1 MVYLIIFLG
10 DDRPEDTLWFSRP
23 PKVGD
28 VLKIGMFASEFEEL
42 EYWTIIEI
50 NGTDVKVAKQ

>member
-10 DDRPEDTLWFSRP
+10 DDRPDDTLWFSKP
-23 PKVGD
+23 PQVGD

-42 EYWTIIEI
+42 EYWTIVEI
-50 NGTDVKVAKQ
+50 LDTTVKVKQ